1 MTVNVPDRP
10 ATREPAWPGVR
21 RWPLAPGRD
30 RGPVPT
36 ARDQDPSSRDAD
48 RVRALSRG
56 QVEDRLGQLGDL
68 YADTAGGKP
77 WARERDRDDFLRGLA
92 VDLRR
97 PGFALLIAE
106 TTVVTGC
113 AYGFPVDDRGA
124 WWRGVRPDG
133 SPSADPRRPAAPG
146 RLFAISRI
154 VVQPPVRTRHQGH
167 DGNLAR
173 RLQRRL
179 LADHDA
185 TAGIT
190 LVSRTDAGMLKAL
203 LSWGWREAEAATGG
217 EPLPA
222 SPWHVLILDA

>member
-1 MTVNVPDRP
+1 MPDRP
-10 ATREPAWPGVR
+10 MIREPARPRVH
-21 RWPLAPGRD
+21 RWPSGPGPGH
-30 RGPVPT
+30 GPGP
-36 ARDQDPSSRDAD
+36 ASRDQDPSSWEAD
-48 RVRALSRG
+48 RVRALSRS

-77 WARERDRDDFLRGLA
+77 WARERDRDTFLRGLA
-92 VDLRR
+92 ADVRR
-97 PGFALLIAE
+97 PGFALLVAE
-106 TTVVTGC
+106 TTVVTAC
-113 AYGFPVDDRGA
+113 AYGFPVDDRRA
-124 WWRGVRPDG
+124 WWRGAGPVGDP
-133 SPSADPRRPAAPG
+133 PADLRRPAASG

-154 VVQPPVRTRHQGH
+154 VVQPAVRTRQQGR

-190 LVSRTDAGMLKAL
+190 LVNRTDAGMLKAL
-203 LSWGWREAEAATGG
+203 LSWGWREAEKGDGG

-222 SPWHVLILDA
+222 SAWHVLILDA